1 MMDSAFAW
9 LDIVNGIINFFLSS
23 VEPGDHPFQPRC
35 VKTTRRLQTGFEGVS
50 WSSSES
56 RVDRSITR
64 DRYSGASMLPTC
76 RFLLVN
82 LHDHPVGV

>member
-1 MMDSAFAW
+1 MMNSAFAW

-23 VEPGDHPFQPRC
+23 VEPGDHPFQPRYI
-35 VKTTRRLQTGFEGVS
+35 KTARRLQAVFEGVS

-56 RVDRSITR
+56 KVDRSITR
-64 DRYSGASMLPTC
+64 DHYSGASMLPTC
-76 RFLLVN
+76 RFPLMN